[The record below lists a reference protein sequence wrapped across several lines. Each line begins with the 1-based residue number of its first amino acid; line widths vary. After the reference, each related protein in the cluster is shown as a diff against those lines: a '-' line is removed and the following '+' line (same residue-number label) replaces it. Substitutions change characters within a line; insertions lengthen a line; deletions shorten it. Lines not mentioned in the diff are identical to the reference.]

1 MLNSLNP
8 WMPFGRALRSL
19 LDDDWSIPQR
29 KWYAQDGTNALH
41 THWDEQDDKYVITS
55 EIPGVE
61 KEDVKL
67 TYENNY
73 VSISADYG
81 DDEKACKCGC
91 MRQGKYSF
99 IGYFPS
105 VDTSTIVADLKNGI
119 LTVTL
124 PKAEEAKAK
133 EIPIQINS

>member
-1 MLNSLNP
+1 MNSLNP
-8 WMPFGRALRSL
+8 WMPFGRAMRSL
-19 LDDDWSIPQR
+19 LNSDWSIPEK
-29 KWYAQDGTNALH
+29 KWCAQEIPPPLH

-61 KEDVKL
+61 KEDIKL
-67 TYENNY
+67 TYENDHI
-73 VSISADYG
+73 SINADYG

-99 IGYFPS
+99 VGHFPS
-105 VDTSTIVADLKNGI
+105 VDTANIVAYLKNGI

-133 EIPIQINS
+133 EMPIQIQS